1 MQINGL
7 SISDFADQK
16 GALKPADEIIAD
28 NKAEYGHQEEPKI
41 HKNPL
46 ISKYFYV
53 KSDGKKR
60 SWEQSEQKE
69 FSGSADPKTKK
80 NMQDIGA
87 FMEGMG
93 DLGGGGSASS
103 SVKVE
108 FVTHSK
114 LLQAK
119 DSCRSL

>member
-1 MQINGL
+1 L

-16 GALKPADEIIAD
+16 EALKTADEIIAD
-28 NKAEYGHQEEPKI
+28 NKAEYGHQEEPNI
-41 HKNPL
+41 HTNPL
-46 ISKYFYV
+46 ISKHFYV
-53 KSDGKKR
+53 KSDGKQR

-69 FSGSADPKTKK
+69 FSGTADPKTKK
-80 NMQDIGA
+80 NMADIGA

-93 DLGGGGSASS
+93 DLGGGGTAFS

-108 FVTHSK
+108 FVAHSK

>member
-16 GALKPADEIIAD
+16 EALKTADEIIAD
-28 NKAEYGHQEEPKI
+28 NKAEYGHQEETKI

-46 ISKYFYV
+46 ISNYFYV

-60 SWEQSEQKE
+60 SWEQVEQKD
-69 FSGSADPKTKK
+69 FSGSTDTKTQN
-80 NMQDIGA
+80 NMQDMGV

-93 DLGGGGSASS
+93 DLGSGGPNS

-108 FVTHSK
+108 FVAHSK

>member
-7 SISDFADQK
+7 SISDFADQQE
-16 GALKPADEIIAD
+16 ALKTADEIIAD
-28 NKAEYGHQEEPKI
+28 NKAEYGHQEEPRI

-46 ISKYFYV
+46 ISKYFYMT
-53 KSDGKKR
+53 SDGKKR
-60 SWEQSEQKE
+60 SWEQAEQKD
-69 FSGSADPKTKK
+69 FSGSADPKTKQ
-80 NMQDIGA
+80 NMQDMGA
-87 FMEGMG
+87 FIEGMG
-93 DLGGGGSASS
+93 DLGSGCPTS

-108 FVTHSK
+108 FVAHSK

>member
-7 SISDFADQK
+7 SIRDFADQK
-16 GALKPADEIIAD
+16 EALKTADESIAD
-28 NKAEYGHQEEPKI
+28 NKAEHGHQEEPKI

-46 ISKYFYV
+46 ISKDFYV

-60 SWEQSEQKE
+60 SWEQAEHKD
-69 FSGSADPKTKK
+69 FSGSADPKTKHG
-80 NMQDIGA
+80 MQDVGA
-87 FMEGMG
+87 FMEGVG
-93 DLGGGGSASS
+93 DPGSGGPASV
-103 SVKVE
+103 VKVE
-108 FVTHSK
+108 FVAHSK